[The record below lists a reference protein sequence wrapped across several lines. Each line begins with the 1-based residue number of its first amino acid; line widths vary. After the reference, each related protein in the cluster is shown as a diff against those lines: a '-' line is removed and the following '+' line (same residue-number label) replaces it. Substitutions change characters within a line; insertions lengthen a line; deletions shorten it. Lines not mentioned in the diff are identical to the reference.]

1 MVNFA
6 IMSTSFF
13 EEIKRQ
19 YKSGSALMKLIFINV
34 GVFLLVHL
42 VGLLLWL
49 FGIANGTEL
58 MVYWLA
64 LPADLSNLIVK
75 PWTLISYM
83 FLHEGLMHLLFNMIM
98 LYFGGQIFLQFLNE
112 KRLVGVYILGG
123 LAGGL
128 LYILSF
134 NLFPVFL
141 PYLSASLALGA
152 SASVMAVLIAV
163 AAYVPNYVV
172 RLLFLG
178 DVKLKY
184 IAMVYVVMDII
195 SIRQGNS
202 GGHIAHLG
210 GALLG
215 YLFAKQLQS
224 GRDITSG
231 LARWLDYF
239 KSIFSSKSKMKVV
252 YKKQG
257 KTRNDYDFNA
267 QKKVNQERI
276 DQILDKI
283 SKSGYDSLTGEE
295 KAILFDQSKR

>member
-1 MVNFA
+1 
-6 IMSTSFF
+6 MSTPFF

-64 LPADLSNLIVK
+64 LPADLANLIVK

-83 FLHEGLMHLLFNMIM
+83 FLHEGLMHLLFNMVM

-112 KRLVGVYILGG
+112 KRLVGVYVLGG

-134 NLFPVFL
+134 NLFPVFS

-152 SASVMAVLIAV
+152 SASVMEVLIDV

-184 IAMVYVVMDII
+184 IALVYVVMDVI

-215 YLFAKQLQS
+215 YLFAKQIQS

-231 LARWLDYF
+231 LNRWLDYI
-239 KSIFSSKSKMKVV
+239 KSIFSTKTKMKVV
-252 YKKQG
+252 YNKSG
-257 KTRNDYDFNA
+257 KSRNDYDFNA

-295 KAILFDQSKR
+295 KAILFDQSKK

>member
-6 IMSTSFF
+6 IMSTPLF
-13 EEIKRQ
+13 EEIKSQ

-64 LPADLSNLIVK
+64 LPADFSNLIFK
-75 PWTLISYM
+75 PWSLISYM
-83 FLHEGLMHLLFNMIM
+83 FLHEGLMHLLFNMVM

-134 NLFPVFL
+134 NLFPVFS

-152 SASVMAVLIAV
+152 SASVMAILIAV
-163 AAYVPNYVV
+163 ASYVPNYVV

-224 GRDITSG
+224 GRDITFG

-239 KSIFSSKSKMKVV
+239 KSIFSSKSNMKVV

-295 KAILFDQSKR
+295 KAILFDQSKK

>member
-1 MVNFA
+1 
-6 IMSTSFF
+6 
-13 EEIKRQ
+13 
-19 YKSGSALMKLIFINV
+19 MKLIFINV

-112 KRLVGVYILGG
+112 KRLVGVYVLGG

-134 NLFPVFL
+134 NLFPVFS

-152 SASVMAVLIAV
+152 SASVMAVLISIST
-163 AAYVPNYVV
+163 YVPNFVV
-172 RLLFLG
+172 RLIFIG
-178 DVKLKY
+178 DLKLKY
-184 IAMVYVVMDII
+184 IGLISLVMFVLLGFQ
-195 SIRQGNS
+195 SNPGGNL
-202 GGHIAHLG
+202 AHLG

-224 GRDITSG
+224 GRDMTSG
-231 LARWLDYF
+231 ISRWLGYF
-239 KSIFSSKSKMKVV
+239 KSIFSSKSNMKVV

-257 KTRNDYDFNA
+257 KTRNDYDFNT
-267 QKKVNQERI
+267 QKKANQERI

-295 KAILFDQSKR
+295 KAILFDQSKK